1 MHPTDASTLQPLS
14 YEPARP
20 RPAYKWW
27 VVFMLWFVCFFNY
40 ADRQAIFSIFPK
52 LKEEFGFDTVMLGV
66 IGSAFMWVYAFG
78 APVAGYIGDRIRRK
92 DLILGGCLFWSFV
105 TMTTAWCGRLWQFVT
120 VRAMEG
126 LGETFYFPASMSL
139 ISDYHGKATRSRA
152 MSLHQSSVYA
162 GTVAGSWFAAWLAEH
177 YGWRLGFYFFGSAGI
192 LLAVVLY
199 LFLREPRRGE
209 AEAMEK
215 NAEVMQETPPSV
227 METVQLILQKPTVIL
242 LMAAFLGAKFVATIF
257 LTWTPTFLVEK
268 FGFKLAAA
276 GLSGS
281 AFIHLASAVSVPV
294 GGLLADR
301 LAKRLA
307 GGRILVQAGGLLV
320 GAAFVMLI
328 GTTQQKSTLLFAMA
342 MFGLCK
348 GLYDANIFASVY
360 DAIEPRARST
370 AAGVMNTVGWGG
382 GALGP
387 VVVGWLAKHGKY
399 STEIEN
405 MSHAIAWTGIIYI
418 GGAVILVIAA
428 VVFAP
433 GDVLGGTVAQE

>member
-1 MHPTDASTLQPLS
+1 
-14 YEPARP
+14 
-20 RPAYKWW
+20 
-27 VVFMLWFVCFFNY
+27 
-40 ADRQAIFSIFPK
+40 
-52 LKEEFGFDTVMLGV
+52 
-66 IGSAFMWVYAFG
+66 
-78 APVAGYIGDRIRRK
+78 
-92 DLILGGCLFWSFV
+92 
-105 TMTTAWCGRLWQFVT
+105 
-120 VRAMEG
+120 
-126 LGETFYFPASMSL
+126 
-139 ISDYHGKATRSRA
+139 

-242 LMAAFLGAKFVATIF
+242 LMAAFLGANFVATIF